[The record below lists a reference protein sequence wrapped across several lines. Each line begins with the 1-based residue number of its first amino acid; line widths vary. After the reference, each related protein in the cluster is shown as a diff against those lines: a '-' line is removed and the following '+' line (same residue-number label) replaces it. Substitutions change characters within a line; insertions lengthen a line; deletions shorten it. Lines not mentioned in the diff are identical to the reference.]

1 MSIHMKLVTYKYKNS
16 TGIGSLLEEGI
27 VPFSTN
33 KHLPDN
39 MLEFLQG
46 GENLIEEAQ
55 DLCSNPKHL
64 ISMEEVILQAPIL
77 RPPKIIAI
85 GLNYKDHI
93 EEVRAAGREM
103 ATPEVPMIF
112 NKQSLSATGPF
123 DDVHDP
129 KVSDMLDYEGELT
142 MVIGKKCRHVSRDN
156 AKDVIAGYCVAN
168 DLSVRDWQLRVPTFT
183 IGKSFDTH
191 CPFGPAI
198 VTPDEISDPH
208 NLNITTHVN
217 GEIRQ
222 DSNTKHLLFD
232 CFVLIEHLSTAFTLE
247 PGDLILTG
255 TSSGVGVVEGKF
267 LKKDDVIKIS
277 ISELGFIEN
286 RVIDEPDSTIN
297 Y

>member
-1 MSIHMKLVTYKYKNS
+1 MKLVTYSHQNS
-16 TGIGSLLEEGI
+16 IEIGSLFEENI
-27 VPFSTN
+27 IPFSFNTN
-33 KHLPDN
+33 LPGD
-39 MLEFLQG
+39 MLEFIQG
-46 GENLIEEAQ
+46 GDDLIKEASKF
-55 DLCSNPKHL
+55 CKNPKKL
-64 ISMEEVILQAPIL
+64 IPLDEVILQAPIL

-93 EEVRAAGREM
+93 AEVRATGREIII
-103 ATPEVPMIF
+103 PEVPMIF
-112 NKQSLSATGPF
+112 NKQSLAATGPYH
-123 DDVHDP
+123 DVHDP
-129 KVSDMLDYEGELT
+129 KVSNMLDYEGELA
-142 MVIGKKCRHVSRDN
+142 MVIGKKCRHVPKEN
-156 AKDVIAGYCVAN
+156 AIDVIAGYCVAN

-198 VTPDEISDPH
+198 VTSDEISNPH
-208 NLNITTHVN
+208 DLSITTHVN

-232 CFVLIEHLSTAFTLE
+232 CFTLIEHLSTAFTLE

-255 TSSGVGVVEGKF
+255 TPSGVGAAEGKF
-267 LKKDDVIKIS
+267 LKKEDVIKIS

-286 RVIDEPDSTIN
+286 QVIDEPSSTIN